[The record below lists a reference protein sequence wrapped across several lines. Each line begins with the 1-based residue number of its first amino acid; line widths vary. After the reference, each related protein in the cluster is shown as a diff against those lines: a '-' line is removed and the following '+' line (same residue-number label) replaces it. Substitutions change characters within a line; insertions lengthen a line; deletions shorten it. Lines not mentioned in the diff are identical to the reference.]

1 MPWQCQFELASLIAP
16 DVQLGKDVVVPHP
29 ELVNLYGCHIGD
41 GCKIA
46 AFVEIQRDV
55 RLGRNVK
62 VLPFAFIPSGVT
74 IADGAFIGP
83 HACFTND
90 LHPSAVGPDGEL
102 LTEADWHLLPT
113 HVGRRASIGANAT
126 ILCGVTIGEGAMV
139 AAGSVVT
146 HDVPPHTLAVGIPA
160 RIVGPRP
167 VPVSRSMG
175 SGHRS

>member
-1 MPWQCQFELASLIAP
+1 LIAP
-16 DVQLGKDVVVPHP
+16 DVQLGKNVVIPHP
-29 ELVNLYGCHIGD
+29 ELVNLYGCQIGD

-46 AFVEIQRDV
+46 SFVEIQRDV

-74 IADGAFIGP
+74 IEDGAFIGP

-90 LHPSAVGPDGEL
+90 LNPSAVGEDGEL
-102 LTEADWHLLPT
+102 LTDADWRLVT
-113 HVGRRASIGANAT
+113 TRVGRRASIGANAT
-126 ILCGVTIGEGAMV
+126 IVCGVTIGEGAMV

-146 HDVPPHTLAVGIPA
+146 RDVPPHTLAVGVPA
-160 RIVGPRP
+160 RLVGPRP
-167 VPVSRSMG
+167 RVDAQVKG